1 MEQFIEDELRQQIKD
16 VKLKKDMQDMGDLM
30 KNLEISGKNL
40 DSTFADRKEILKFYL
55 QNKYPDNYSTY
66 EDILHEMKLL

>member
-1 MEQFIEDELRQQIKD
+1 MEHFIEDELRQQIKD

-40 DSTFADRKEILKFYL
+40 DSTFADWKEILKSYL
-55 QNKYPDNYSTY
+55 GNKYPSDFQKY
-66 EDILHEMKLL
+66 EDMLHEMKLL